1 MLLLGKL
8 LTIWV
13 QIRDLYLYVFR
24 HAIVLNGYVDDHIWR
39 GIRHRNWGDD
49 LNYYFLQE
57 LTGRPVVMYHN
68 FKLAKWFHLKNYL
81 CIGTLLD
88 AVNYSNKQT
97 VVWGAGVSGQDRDFI
112 IPHKMCA
119 VRGYKTIEFLKNRNY
134 PFPTV
139 VGDPALLL
147 PRFYEPKFREE
158 RREGRLRGGEQS
170 EGWRGEKEL
179 RKYRIGIIP
188 HVIDL
193 KHPVVEEIRNDYP
206 KILIIDLAHYEKWTD
221 VIDQI
226 CSCNMI
232 LSSSLHGLIVSDAY
246 GIPNCW
252 IELSGKIP
260 AGYFKY
266 QDYGTSVKRELARP
280 FRIENLFDIELAQQQ
295 CQRWTKPE
303 INTNALL
310 AVCPFKTKNPKY

>member
-1 MLLLGKL
+1 MLTL
-8 LTIWV
+8 WV
-13 QIRDLYLYVFR
+13 QIRDIYLYIFR
-24 HAIVLNGYVDDHIWR
+24 HALIINGYVDDHVWK

-49 LNYYFLQE
+49 LNYYFLRK
-57 LTGRPVVMYHN
+57 LTGRPVIMYHN

-147 PRFYEPKFREE
+147 PRFYEPKFRGE
-158 RREGRLRGGEQS
+158 RREEGGEKNL
-170 EGWRGEKEL
+170 WKF
-179 RKYRIGIIP
+179 KIGIIP

-193 KHPVVEEIRNDYP
+193 KHPIVEEIRKNHP
-206 KILIIDLAHYEKWTD
+206 EILIMDLAHYQKWTD

-226 CSCNMI
+226 CSCDCI
-232 LSSSLHGLIVSDAY
+232 LSSSLHGLIVSDTY

-280 FRIENLFDIELAQQQ
+280 FRIENLLDIELAQQQ
-295 CQRWTKPE
+295 CQHWTKPE

>member
-1 MLLLGKL
+1 MKNKL
-8 LTIWV
+8 ITIWV
-13 QIRDLYLYVFR
+13 QLCDLYLYFFR
-24 HAIVLNGYVDDHIWR
+24 HALIVNGYVDDHTWK

-49 LNYYFLQE
+49 LNYYFIQMI
-57 LTGRPVVMYHN
+57 TGRPVVMYHN

-119 VRGYKTIEFLKNRNY
+119 VRGYKTIDFLKNRN
-134 PFPTV
+134 FPHPIV

-147 PRFYEPKFREE
+147 PRFYEPKFRGE
-158 RREGRLRGGEQS
+158 RREEK
-170 EGWRGEKEL
+170 GEKKL
-179 RKYRIGIIP
+179 RKFKIGIIP

-193 KHPVVEEIRNDYP
+193 KHPVVDEIQQKHP
-206 KILIIDLAHYEKWTD
+206 EILIIDLAHYKKWTD

-246 GIPNCW
+246 GIPNSW

-280 FRIENLFDIELAQQQ
+280 LRIEYLSDIELAQKQ
-295 CQRWTKPE
+295 CQQWTKPE

-310 AVCPFKTKNPKY
+310 TACPFKTNNMIY